1 MKHFALDW
9 YVEVKILH
17 PMSSTGSV
25 LVRTSHKKNCIPPL
39 HMSHSSHLPPF
50 PTVPGA
56 PPQDVRGSAVDSR
69 SLRITWNPPPR
80 DQQNGAITYYKLK
93 YLKVESG
100 DDLAKAQEIRVEA
113 DQQTYVI
120 GGLEKWTE
128 YRVWVIAGT
137 EVGDGPPSLPIVI
150 RTDEDGM
157 YYHLL
162 SLKIPV

>member
-1 MKHFALDW
+1 
-9 YVEVKILH
+9 
-17 PMSSTGSV
+17 
-25 LVRTSHKKNCIPPL
+25 
-39 HMSHSSHLPPF
+39 MSHSSLLPPF

-113 DQQTYVI
+113 DQKTYVI

-128 YRVWVIAGT
+128 YRIWVIAGT

-157 YYHLL
+157 YITTSPL
-162 SLKIPV
+162 

>member
-1 MKHFALDW
+1 
-9 YVEVKILH
+9 
-17 PMSSTGSV
+17 MSSTGSLQWIK
-25 LVRTSHKKNCIPPL
+25 LVRTSHKKRNI
-39 HMSHSSHLPPF
+39 SHHCTCRTLPSFPPF

-80 DQQNGAITYYKLK
+80 EQQNGAITYYKLK
-93 YLKVESG
+93 YLKVDSG

-113 DQQTYVI
+113 DEQTYVI

-137 EVGDGPPSLPIVI
+137 EVGDGPPSLPILV

-157 YYHLL
+157 YATT
-162 SLKIPV
+162 SP